1 MSKGMKQQQANHIY
15 KLLIKLE
22 ESKDFVF
29 CHQDFIN

>member
-1 MSKGMKQQQANHIY
+1 MSKGIQKPS
-15 KLLIKLE
+15 KLLIILE